1 MCSSDLH
8 DHTIF
13 GVDGLCGDIY
23 EWFRGLRLMDG
34 RLEIVPNNN
43 AAMNINLAENSTL
56 WIPVEAGEESVYVT
70 TEDGIIRFTTE
81 EPEGK
86 DYDGCRWE
94 QVEFDFENCKT
105 LKNLGLFPGEPKA
118 YLYVDTNEE
127 RLPRCGG
134 GWVNTSN
141 AGVFSVYLHH
151 PRSLSNSSI
160 GFRSAYYRKRK
171 N

>member
-1 MCSSDLH
+1 
-8 DHTIF
+8 
-13 GVDGLCGDIY
+13 
-23 EWFRGLRLMDG
+23 MDG

-70 TEDGIIRFTTE
+70 TEDGTIRFTTE
-81 EPEGK
+81 DPEGK

-94 QVEFDFENCKT
+94 QVEFDFENRKT

-118 YLYVDTNEE
+118 YLYVDMNGE
-127 RLPRCGG
+127 RLPLCGG
-134 GWVNTSN
+134 GWSYTSN
-141 AGVFSVYLHH
+141 AGVFSVNLRN
-151 PRSLSNSSI
+151 PRSSSFGRI

>member
-1 MCSSDLH
+1 
-8 DHTIF
+8 
-13 GVDGLCGDIY
+13 
-23 EWFRGLRLMDG
+23 MDG

-70 TEDGIIRFTTE
+70 TEDGTIRFTTE
-81 EPEGK
+81 DPEGK
-86 DYDGCRWE
+86 DYNGCRWE

-127 RLPRCGG
+127 RLPICGG
-134 GWVNTSN
+134 SWYSTSC
-141 AGVFSVYLHH
+141 AGVFGVDLLN
-151 PRSLSNSSI
+151 PRSNSYSAV

>member
-1 MCSSDLH
+1 M
-8 DHTIF
+8 
-13 GVDGLCGDIY
+13 
-23 EWFRGLRLMDG
+23 
-34 RLEIVPNNN
+34 EIVPNNN
-43 AAMNINLAENSTL
+43 AAMNINLAEDSTL

-70 TEDGIIRFTTE
+70 TEDGIVRFTTD
-81 EPEGK
+81 EPDEKG
-86 DYDGCRWE
+86 YDGCRWE

-127 RLPRCGG
+127 RLPICGG
-134 GWVNTSN
+134 GWYSTSY
-141 AGVFSVYLHH
+141 AGVFYVSLDN
-151 PRSLSNSSI
+151 PRSNSSGNI